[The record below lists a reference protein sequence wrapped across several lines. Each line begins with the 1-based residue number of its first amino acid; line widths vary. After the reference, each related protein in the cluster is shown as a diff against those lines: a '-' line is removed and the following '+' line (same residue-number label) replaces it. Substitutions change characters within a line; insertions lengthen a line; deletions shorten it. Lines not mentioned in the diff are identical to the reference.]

1 MAQSARRFCR
11 VWRLARETTPFDGD
25 TGRVLRVLL
34 SRPGHVAS
42 GPTAAPGRCDGP
54 PVSQC
59 TCVSPSSEL
68 GNVNIWLTR
77 ADGKL
82 QEIRCTLEG
91 PPPSLTVL
99 FLVHPGAFNAIGG
112 GQVQLLCTVR
122 ELAALGVRC
131 LIADRLD
138 LPLDYDILHV
148 WALDHFELVEAIE
161 RLRKP
166 KVVSTIYWNYSQL
179 FALRAVLRQVCQR
192 GLLSQ
197 LERQESVIPFWP
209 LRYRDRQFPYHRMH
223 LWRARLA
230 NRRLVRCCDVALPN
244 CDRELEWLRSDFG
257 LPKDRAVVVTN
268 AVDAAETSNVGPDL
282 FRSAH
287 PGIGEFVISAGRI
300 EENKN
305 QLLTILALKR
315 VDIDVVLA
323 GRFSDDAPYYRLC
336 RQAAGESG
344 RVHFLGALDRDV
356 LFSAFAAA
364 RAHVLPSWSE
374 TPGLANIEA
383 ALCGCPLVC
392 GNIGAEGE
400 YFGDDAFYCN
410 PASSTSIGEAVT
422 EALASR
428 NRAQAT
434 ARLSARIRQDYTW
447 RRAAE
452 QTLAVYNQLCGVRP
466 AAHGPVR

>member
-1 MAQSARRFCR
+1 MTSDLRVPLRRVR
-11 VWRLARETTPFDGD
+11 RTWRLERELAPFDGD
-25 TGRVLRVLL
+25 TRRLL
-34 SRPGHVAS
+34 SVLFGARV
-42 GPTAAPGRCDGP
+42 P
-54 PVSQC
+54 PVQQRLVNCPSQSLENANFWLS
-59 TCVSPSSEL
+59 TPS
-68 GNVNIWLTR
+68 GQ
-77 ADGKL
+77 L
-82 QEIRCTLEG
+82 QEVLCGIPG

-99 FLVHPGAFNAIGG
+99 FLVHPGEFNAIGG

-122 ELAALGVRC
+122 ELAAMGVRC
-131 LIADRLD
+131 LITDRLD

-148 WALDHFELVEAIE
+148 WALDHFEMVEAIE

-197 LERQESVIPFWP
+197 LEKQASVIPFWS
-209 LRYRDRQFPYHRMH
+209 LRYRDRQYPYHRMY
-223 LWRARLA
+223 LWRARRA

-244 CDRELEWLRSDFG
+244 CGRELEWLRSDFG

-268 AVDAAETSNVGPDL
+268 AVDAAETSKIGPDR

-315 VDIDVVLA
+315 MDIDVVLA

-336 RQAAGESG
+336 RQAAGDSG

-356 LFSAFAAA
+356 LFSAFTAA

-383 ALCGCPLVC
+383 ALCACPIVC
-392 GNIGAEGE
+392 GNIGAERE
-400 YFGDDAFYCN
+400 YFGEDAYYCN
-410 PASSTSIGEAVT
+410 PASAASIGEAVA
-422 EALASR
+422 EALAGRSR
-428 NRAQAT
+428 VEAT
-434 ARLSARIRQDYTW
+434 ARLSARIRQYYTW
-447 RRAAE
+447 SRAAE
-452 QTLAVYNQLCGVRP
+452 QTLAVYTQLCGVML